1 MKRHICIISSEMPR
15 EIRDSLSRDFDV
27 FALPSDPLLD
37 TPVRSHPDMIL
48 CVIGN
53 KLILS
58 RAYYEAHHQMIDCI
72 TETCGYDLT
81 MSDMPRSS
89 VYPHD
94 VGMNVAVGNGFIIC
108 RTEST
113 APEIIEAAKKAGLEI
128 IPVKQ
133 GYAGCSCIVTDK
145 AVLTS
150 DIGIHRALTER
161 GIDSFYA
168 DKSGIALPGYD
179 VGFIGGCGGYSD
191 GVLYFCG
198 SLDSVACGTD
208 VHRFAKEYGYEV
220 QELAIGRLTDYGG
233 VKFL

>member
-1 MKRHICIISSEMPR
+1 MKGHVCIISSEMPR

-27 FALPSDPLLD
+27 FTLPPDPLLD
-37 TPVRSHPDMIL
+37 KPVHSHPDMIL
-48 CVIGN
+48 CVVDDN
-53 KLILS
+53 LILP
-58 RAYYEAHHQMIDCI
+58 RGYYEAHHQMIDCI
-72 TETCGYDLT
+72 TETCGYSLIL
-81 MSDMPRSS
+81 SDAPRSS

-94 VGMNVAVGNGFIIC
+94 VGMNVAVGKRFIIC

-113 APEIIEAAKKAGLEI
+113 APEIIEAAKEAGLEI

-150 DIGIHRALTER
+150 DEGIHRALTER

-179 VGFIGGCGGYSD
+179 VGFIGGCGGFAD
-191 GVLYFCG
+191 RVLYFCG

-208 VHRFAKEYGYEV
+208 VRRFAEMHGYEIC
-220 QELAIGRLTDYGG
+220 ELAADRLTDYGG
-233 VKFL
+233 IKIL